1 MGILNESSNA
11 SKQKPHKEHSEP
23 VANFRFSLLL
33 LEPNEIYFEDF
44 SANLIFDEEARN
56 EDGKFKWQN
65 VDEQPINGHL
75 KMCSKSIVFDPK
87 NVVLPIIKIAY
98 KNCDKISIW
107 PGKWDKNETNVLAIS
122 CSQYAEMLP
131 KNVLAPYAFRNEN
144 RVFLFNFHYAKVEE
158 YINQLCQ
165 LHRASDLHAIDQNDM
180 VNFRQLMD
188 QRKVDFNFMYS
199 EFIW

>member
-1 MGILNESSNA
+1 MRAASSKPNKGT
-11 SKQKPHKEHSEP
+11 SKP
-23 VANFRFSLLL
+23 VAIFRFSLLL

-44 SANLIFDEEARN
+44 SVNLICN
-56 EDGKFKWQN
+56 EDAINDASQWRN
-65 VDEQPINGHL
+65 VDDQPINGHL

-87 NVVLPIIKIAY
+87 NVALPIIKIAY

-131 KNVLAPYAFRNEN
+131 KNVVAPYSFRSEH

-158 YINQLCQ
+158 YIDQVCQ
-165 LHRASDLHAIDQNDM
+165 LHRASGLHAIEQNDM
-180 VNFRQLMD
+180 VNASHAM
-188 QRKVDFNFMYS
+188 S
-199 EFIW
+199 E